1 PMTFFIMFLSGVI
14 TSSLTKKIKAQT
26 TIAIRKSYRM
36 EVLLETNRRLQHAK
50 SIEEIITEGMTQIV
64 KLVEKPVQF
73 FEIDNQVIGKSTF
86 FRTEKISAIENQ
98 KIATLFNNPNEH
110 GVVSWVTNNKHVA
123 GVSTDIFPEVSA
135 YYIPVISNS
144 HVKGVI
150 GIALSKLLPLP

>member
-1 PMTFFIMFLSGVI
+1 MFLSGVI

-86 FRTEKISAIENQ
+86 SERRKYLQ
-98 KIATLFNNPNEH
+98 
-110 GVVSWVTNNKHVA
+110 
-123 GVSTDIFPEVSA
+123 
-135 YYIPVISNS
+135 
-144 HVKGVI
+144 
-150 GIALSKLLPLP
+150 

>member
-1 PMTFFIMFLSGVI
+1 MFLSGVI

-26 TIAIRKSYRM
+26 IIAIRKSYRM

-86 FRTEKISAIENQ
+86 FVRRKFLQLKI
-98 KIATLFNNPNEH
+98 K
-110 GVVSWVTNNKHVA
+110 K
-123 GVSTDIFPEVSA
+123 
-135 YYIPVISNS
+135 
-144 HVKGVI
+144 
-150 GIALSKLLPLP
+150 